1 MWNSRMSTPEEIKLA
16 SNYLRGNLHSELGER
31 TTEFSHDGVVL
42 LKFHGI
48 YQQDDRDV
56 RRARA
61 AKRLPL
67 DYSCMVRTAVPG
79 GVITPTQW
87 LALDQLS
94 DIADGTM
101 RLTSRQGVQ
110 FHVVH
115 KENLR
120 QLVHDIN
127 GALLTTLAACGDVVP
142 NIMANPFP
150 DERQTIIQ
158 PVLKQL
164 VQRFRPQ
171 TSSYWEIWIDGEKA
185 VTAEPN
191 NSIEHLEPVY
201 GETYLP
207 RKFKIGIAWPGD
219 NSIDVYTQDVGIVPT
234 LSNGTTGD
242 LTGFVVYAG
251 GGLGMSHARED
262 DTYPRLASELGWVTP
277 DQVVNVVE
285 AIVMTQRDHGNR
297 ADRHRARLKY
307 LIDEMGI
314 DWLTAQVQ
322 ERSGVTLQLS
332 PGIPA
337 WDAADYHGW
346 NLTGTKFT
354 YGLPIPSGRVADR
367 NGLALRTALRT
378 LARSG
383 LIESFIVTPRQDLLI
398 SGVNKSDR
406 ANVETILRNYGVPL
420 ANDVSALARLSI
432 ACPALPT
439 CGQALGEAERVL
451 PQLVGAI
458 DKSLADVGVGGA
470 AIRLNMTGCP
480 NGCSRPYTAEIGIV
494 GRTKTTYDVY
504 VGGSVG
510 GERLAERLRADVALA
525 DIPALLSPVFA
536 GYATDGLQGETFG
549 DYCNRVGT
557 EQLISILPTPMVRR
571 RRATADAEANS
582 NES

>member
-1 MWNSRMSTPEEIKLA
+1 MSNPEEIKLA
-16 SNYLRGNLHSELGER
+16 SNYLRGDLKSELGDG
-31 TTEFSHDGVVL
+31 TPQFGHDSIVL

-61 AKRLPL
+61 AKRLAL

-87 LALDQLS
+87 LALDQVS
-94 DIADGTM
+94 EIAGGTM
-101 RLTSRQGVQ
+101 RLTTRQGVQ

-115 KENLR
+115 KDNLHK
-120 QLVHDIN
+120 LVHDIN
-127 GALLTTLAACGDVVP
+127 DALLSTLGACGDVVR

-150 DERQTIIQ
+150 DERQAVIQ
-158 PVLKQL
+158 PVLQQL
-164 VQRFRPQ
+164 AQRFRPQ
-171 TSSYWEIWIDGEKA
+171 TMSYWEIWIDGDKA
-185 VTAEPN
+185 VTAEP
-191 NSIEHLEPVY
+191 IEPIEPIY

-219 NSIDVYTQDVGIVPT
+219 NSIDIYTQDVGIVPT
-234 LSNGTTGD
+234 LSEGTSGL
-242 LTGFVVYAG
+242 LTGFVIYAG

-277 DQVVNVVE
+277 DQLVNVVE
-285 AIVMTQRDHGNR
+285 AVVTTQRDYGNR

-307 LIDEMGI
+307 LIDEMGV
-314 DWLTAQVQ
+314 DWLKAQV
-322 ERSGVTLQLS
+322 EDRSGVTLQKS
-332 PGIPA
+332 PGIPP

-346 NLTGTKFT
+346 NPTGTTFT

-367 NGLALRTALRT
+367 DGFALRSALRA
-378 LARSG
+378 LAQFG
-383 LIESFIVTPRQDLLI
+383 IVGSFIVTPRQDLLI
-398 SGVNKSDR
+398 SGINKSDR
-406 ANVETILRNYGVPL
+406 TSVETILRNHGVPL
-420 ANDVSALARLSI
+420 VDDVTALARLSI

-439 CGQALGEAERVL
+439 CGLALGEAERVL
-451 PQLVGAI
+451 PQLI
-458 DKSLADVGVGGA
+458 DKLDKTLADAGVGGS

-494 GRTKTTYDVY
+494 GRTKTNYDVY

-536 GYATDGLQGETFG
+536 RYATDGNQGETFG

-571 RRATADAEANS
+571 RRATADAESNS
-582 NES
+582 G

>member
-1 MWNSRMSTPEEIKLA
+1 MSTPEEIKLA

-127 GALLTTLAACGDVVP
+127 GALLTTLAACGDVVR